1 MCTCLKH
8 VATKERITL
17 NDELNVSI
25 ARESDRNLRRAILML
40 ECSRVAAAGDVL
52 PTGRSR
58 SAPRITALSKDSIVP
73 KTDWEMYISQLV
85 ADVKEEQSP
94 ARLMAARE
102 KLYELLVNCIPA
114 SVIMKTMAKELVMT
128 LEDDLKYEVLEAA
141 AFYEHRIALGSK
153 DIFHL
158 EAFLAKFMAIY
169 KRYLNDMF
177 G

>member
-1 MCTCLKH
+1 
-8 VATKERITL
+8 
-17 NDELNVSI
+17 
-25 ARESDRNLRRAILML
+25 ML
-40 ECSRVAAAGDVL
+40 ECSRVAAAGDVV
-52 PTGRSR
+52 PTGRHR
-58 SAPRITALSKDSIVP
+58 SAPRVTSLTKESIVP
-73 KTDWEMYISQLV
+73 KTDWELYISQLV

-94 ARLMAARE
+94 ARLMIARE
-102 KLYELLVNCIPA
+102 KMYELLVNCIPA
-114 SVIMKTMAKELVMT
+114 SVILKKMAQELVGS

-153 DIFHL
+153 EIFHL